1 MPRVA
6 LALPLEEGLQGA
18 LPLRP
23 FRLLGM
29 LLLRPFR
36 LLGTLLLRPLP
47 LEHCGAPRGHSTH
60 VSESPCHEEDPLCH
74 PLQASRDVEGTSQSA
89 LMDGRD

>member
-1 MPRVA
+1 VPRVA

-47 LEHCGAPRGHSTH
+47 LQRCGAPRGHFTRA
-60 VSESPCHEEDPLCH
+60 SESPCNEEDPLCY
-74 PLQASRDVEGTSQSA
+74 PLQAPRDVEGISQSA
-89 LMDGRD
+89 LTDGWD